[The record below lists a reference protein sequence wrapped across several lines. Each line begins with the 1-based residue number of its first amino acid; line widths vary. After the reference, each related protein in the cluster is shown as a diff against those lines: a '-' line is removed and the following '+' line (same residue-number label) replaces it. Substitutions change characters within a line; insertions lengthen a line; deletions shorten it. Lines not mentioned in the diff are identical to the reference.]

1 MIVSKGQQEANHS
14 VKITIASGDPPS
26 VEMRTPKINTESS
39 SITARIKTPFNVTY
53 FGWEVVDKPGE
64 ILFF

>member
-1 MIVSKGQQEANHS
+1 M
-14 VKITIASGDPPS
+14 KITIASGDPPS